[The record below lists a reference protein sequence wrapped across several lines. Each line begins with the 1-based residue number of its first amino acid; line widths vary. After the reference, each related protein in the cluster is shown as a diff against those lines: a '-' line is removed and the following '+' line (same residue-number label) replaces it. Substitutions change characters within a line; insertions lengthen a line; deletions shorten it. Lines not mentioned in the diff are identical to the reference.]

1 MHSEIMNDRLK
12 GFPSHDHVDKSAVM
26 IMTMIM
32 IVTVIMMKTQANETG
47 DDDIGSEIMNDRL
60 KGFPS
65 RATPDIGLLSKTQ
78 RGLQM
83 ASSHYSLDWEL

>member
-1 MHSEIMNDRLK
+1 MH
-12 GFPSHDHVDKSAVM
+12 
-26 IMTMIM
+26 
-32 IVTVIMMKTQANETG
+32 
-47 DDDIGSEIMNDRL
+47 SEIMNDRL

-83 ASSHYSLDWEL
+83 ASSHYSLDWKSLTIIVDSFLPMLNIITFTELSVMIFNIEISSLSSQLGTNLMTWL

>member
-1 MHSEIMNDRLK
+1 
-12 GFPSHDHVDKSAVM
+12 
-26 IMTMIM
+26 
-32 IVTVIMMKTQANETG
+32 MKRYKKQANETG
-47 DDDIGSEIMNDRL
+47 DDDIDRGIMNDRL

>member
-1 MHSEIMNDRLK
+1 MS
-12 GFPSHDHVDKSAVM
+12 
-26 IMTMIM
+26 
-32 IVTVIMMKTQANETG
+32 G
-47 DDDIGSEIMNDRL
+47 DDDVDSEIMNDRL

-83 ASSHYSLDWEL
+83 ASSHYSLDWKSLTIIVDSFLPMLNIITFTELSVMIFNIKSYHCHHNLGRT

>member
-1 MHSEIMNDRLK
+1 
-12 GFPSHDHVDKSAVM
+12 
-26 IMTMIM
+26 
-32 IVTVIMMKTQANETG
+32 
-47 DDDIGSEIMNDRL
+47 MNDRL

-83 ASSHYSLDWEL
+83 ASSHYSLDWKSLTIIVDSFLPMLNINTFTELGNSVIIFNIAISSLSSQLGRGVRTMEARLMMWL